1 MGIRPELP
9 AGAGVER
16 EHMIEGDRHVHDA
29 VDDDGRRLEALAHV
43 ELEDPGRPQIAD
55 IVAID
60 LRVGIVAGLLVIAV
74 GVQEI
79 VAAAGRKGGRSV
91 SPQDRS
97 FASDPGL
104 AAEAGRKG
112 GERSGARVGAQEES
126 GAD

>member
-79 VAAAGRKGGRSV
+79 VAAAGGAIEQVLGDGGHVAVERGSLDLV
-91 SPQDRS
+91 GPR
-97 FASDPGL
+97 P
-104 AAEAGRKG
+104 RN
-112 GERSGARVGAQEES
+112 GERRRAERRQRV
-126 GAD
+126 